1 MKSSPYSPF
10 DAAQPEIVTRRFW
23 RRLWFFVLYWVVR
36 VLLRID
42 EEGRERVPRSGP
54 LIIYYNHIHS
64 IDPAVIMASMLHW
77 RYVAPLGKQETA
89 EWPLIGRFIPQFG
102 AILIARGEADIDAL
116 RACQQVLE
124 NGHALL
130 IAPEGTRNQVD
141 FSLQAGRRGMAF
153 LVRRTST
160 LLIPV
165 AVWGTEEFGA
175 CLKRGRRTPVT
186 IRWGR
191 PFRLE
196 MPPGLPRK
204 EAEAVATEFA
214 MQELAGLLPESMR
227 GVYQPPAGT
236 PDWVTYL

>member
-1 MKSSPYSPF
+1 MKSSTYSPF

-23 RRLWFFVLYWVVR
+23 RRIWFFALYWVVR
-36 VLLRID
+36 LLLRID

-54 LIIYYNHIHS
+54 LIIYYNHIHAA
-64 IDPAVIMASMLHW
+64 DPAALMAQMLHW
-77 RYVAPLGKQETA
+77 RYVVPLGKA
-89 EWPLIGRFIPQFG
+89 EAVDWPLIGRFIPHFG
-102 AILIARGEADIDAL
+102 AILIARGEADLDAL
-116 RACQQVLE
+116 RACQQVLD
-124 NGHALL
+124 NGYALL

-141 FSLQAGRRGMAF
+141 YSLQVGRRGMAF
-153 LVRRTST
+153 LVRRTSAV
-160 LLIPV
+160 LIPV
-165 AVWGTEEFGA
+165 AIWGTEDLGRQV
-175 CLKRGRRTPVT
+175 KRGRRTQVS

-227 GVYQPPAGT
+227 GVYRPPAGT
-236 PDWVTYL
+236 PDWVTYV